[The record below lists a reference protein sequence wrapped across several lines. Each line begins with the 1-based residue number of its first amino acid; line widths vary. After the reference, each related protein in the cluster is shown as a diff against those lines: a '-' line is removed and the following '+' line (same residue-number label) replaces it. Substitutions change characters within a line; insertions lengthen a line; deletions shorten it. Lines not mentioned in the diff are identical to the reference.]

1 MDIPRPNPTIN
12 PPPLTAVH
20 HRRLHSRSPSHS
32 PMRQPNPRD
41 WDPLLRDL
49 SPTATLRTFQ
59 TAETDSFPTFSFRG
73 AASVSER
80 AWGAKAAQTCL
91 DLRGWVRELEGWKWP
106 GSFAGPKQE
115 RSEDE
120 GEKGEGGGG
129 GGGEETE
136 NDYWGS
142 LPASIVLSYEKRAGE
157 IAQQLDDIDVE
168 ELKDFVLSAHRQAGS
183 GRASRDDSIA
193 SIGATTDMRRLDDF
207 TALITA
213 TILQA
218 LPYLSRLH
226 RLLDVWTVRLTI
238 LRNAP
243 SYISDLRQVQTDLEH
258 GWAAIA
264 VSPSTPRSRDSGAN
278 FTRGNLIEM
287 QSMIQHRVSSL
298 GRRLDTF
305 LDHLEGREETVPDAW
320 IDDFEHLE
328 KAYGDWVVQAER
340 KAFENEW
347 RAAMERE
354 MKEAE
359 RTTTARLLAGDQLAR
374 TTSNSYDFEDHE
386 RDADSVAEP
395 SSRPSSGLFAPPTNG
410 SQRSS
415 MLRRSSVPFD
425 DLAREDSETLPYKS
439 HSRHLSQTKTL
450 SNDSTMSHEMKTT
463 ASPSKRA
470 RHMPIIIDF
479 DREGHKLVVT
489 DDAVHSRGAE
499 PTSSTEGLTA
509 LPIPP
514 PPPQGP
520 SSLSREPSDASKG
533 SGAVKKRAAFLES
546 AGIERREALNRSVKS
561 PVRPFEHA
569 SNAFTRLFQKREKT
583 PEPGESLKGSRAR
596 RSMSGK
602 SRSGSTKKQSG
613 DHDQV
618 VWGGR
623 GTGSLTPKS
632 TSKRD
637 RVSSGPA
644 AGTGKSDVEN
654 EEKRETRSRS
664 SSFRRLS
671 FGRSGSRTSA
681 AEPSYLNGSQPTHR
695 DHADLP
701 GGFRTRSTSESSL
714 VRARSRT
721 SQTERPGEVR
731 RLRSQHRGEL
741 ARPPVET
748 YQPKRLSS
756 PFRHVSNE
764 HKEPDYPVDWP
775 LASPP
780 ETERNSPVKEQ
791 QNELGFDDLDSS
803 QPVLAHQQQ
812 QKDQDDTDDDIAG
825 PEIQFSR
832 APLETDAFDRMFVSS
847 LPASPELER
856 PQGKSSQEYS
866 RAPAMGETATDNARR
881 MTPIPTLDEAML
893 GEQHENLSEEDLAI
907 GSAGMPGLAAD
918 ESETPMGFDRRAPL
932 EDGSVLRKG
941 EFEAEEADRSSSVS
955 RDVSDG
961 EEEDVQDNMDY
972 FSNRPSPI
980 VRSRAGSTGS
990 AAEAPNVPELQPRIA
1005 SPSKSPVPLKLKIP
1019 GAEAAE
1025 PQQPDESPEFRPALL
1040 SRASVASIGS
1050 YPRASLRSI
1059 DVSRRSSLAS
1069 PIPAAQSPRDSVP
1082 VSAIDEGPTYPSG
1095 NPLSYDSPL
1104 FLPHPPGL
1112 QDDRIPQSPVSP
1124 LSTNASPVKTRSGNL
1139 SLGAS
1144 PAERKAEDK
1153 DDAESENESPRS
1165 SRDATPAPLNVAM
1178 AKRRAQQQNRTRVA
1192 SSVSLATTP
1201 NMPERHRE
1209 STPPSSTGGDK
1220 MDRHVSEVLNR
1231 LPSSS
1236 IKFKARPGAVTPTL
1250 LRTSERRDYSGPRP
1264 LTAPRVPSRTGLNGT
1279 GGVDMTLAP
1288 AEPSTAKKNHTPSG
1302 GGGASEG
1309 EVKLYHL
1316 TQAGREDPIKLFVR
1330 LVGEGERV
1338 MVRVGGGWAD
1348 LADYLR
1354 QYADHHGS
1362 RTVSGSGL
1370 ELTQSALQE
1379 SSRKASSSSLT
1390 PTPLS
1395 RAPVTPDRRPG
1406 SRLGAPST
1414 TGSTQQGSNND
1425 AMDQDE
1431 GDNHDPATTSLQPS
1445 TAYERTPTTSSDN
1458 PLSAQQQHQLSSR
1471 LTPQSTSSIKNP
1483 SRPSTAGSLHA
1494 PTTTTVASSSG
1505 GRPGSSSTRPP
1516 IISTRNPR
1524 AAISAESLLP
1534 EQKAR
1539 WVEEMLEQARAGAA
1553 GSSSSGGGSYSNNHG
1568 VEQEGEKRGN
1578 VGYGS
1583 GGNPTAAAAAAGGS
1597 GGNGGGGYFG
1607 ELGTAGATR
1616 RVVFRPSN
1624 PSPHQQGGNGGG
1636 VVKR

>member
-1 MDIPRPNPTIN
+1 MSAMDTPRPNPTIN
-12 PPPLTAVH
+12 PPPLTVVH

-59 TAETDSFPTFSFRG
+59 SADTDSSPAFSFRG

-91 DLRGWVRELEGWKWP
+91 DLRSWVRELEGWQWP
-106 GSFAGPKQE
+106 GSFSVPEKDV
-115 RSEDE
+115 REDE
-120 GEKGEGGGG
+120 DKEGG
-129 GGGEETE
+129 ERTTE
-136 NDYWGS
+136 DYWGS
-142 LPASIVLSYEKRAGE
+142 LPANIVLNYEKRADE

-193 SIGATTDMRRLDDF
+193 SIGATTDLRRLDDF

-238 LRNAP
+238 SRNAP
-243 SYISDLRQVQTDLEH
+243 SYLSDLRQVQTDLEH

-264 VSPSTPRSRDSGAN
+264 VSPSTTARPRDSGAN
-278 FTRGNLIEM
+278 FTRGTLIEM
-287 QSMIQHRVSSL
+287 QSMIQHQVTSL
-298 GRRLDTF
+298 GRRLDAF

-320 IDDFEHLE
+320 IDDFERLE

-347 RAAMERE
+347 RAARERE
-354 MKEAE
+354 MREAE
-359 RTTTARLLAGDQLAR
+359 RTTTARLLAGDQLAKNA
-374 TTSNSYDFEDHE
+374 SNSYNFEDQK

-395 SSRPSSGLFAPPTNG
+395 SSRPSSGLFALPTNG
-410 SQRSS
+410 SERSS
-415 MLRRSSVPFD
+415 MLRQSSAPLD
-425 DLAREDSETLPYKS
+425 GLAREDSETLPYER
-439 HSRHLSQTKTL
+439 HSRPLSQSKAL
-450 SNDSTMSHEMKTT
+450 NDSIASHEMKKND
-463 ASPSKRA
+463 SPSKRA

-479 DREGHKLVVT
+479 DRDGHRLALM
-489 DDAVHSRGAE
+489 DDNVHSKDSGPA
-499 PTSSTEGLTA
+499 SSTEGLTA
-509 LPIPP
+509 LPVPPIPP
-514 PPPQGP
+514 QEP
-520 SSLSREPSDASKG
+520 SSISREPSDASKS

-546 AGIERREALNRSVKS
+546 AGIERKDALNRSVKS

-569 SNAFTRLFQKREKT
+569 SNAFTRLFQRREKT
-583 PEPGESLKGSRAR
+583 PEPVESLKGPRAR

-602 SRSGSTKKQSG
+602 SRSGSIKKQVG
-613 DHDQV
+613 DNDQI

-623 GTGSLTPKS
+623 GTGSVTPNS
-632 TSKRD
+632 TTKPD
-637 RVSSGPA
+637 RISSGPA
-644 AGTGKSDVEN
+644 PGTGKPDVGS
-654 EEKRETRSRS
+654 EEKSETRSRS

-671 FGRSGSRTSA
+671 FGRSNSRPPA
-681 AEPSYLNGSQPTHR
+681 AEPFHLNGSPLIQR

-701 GGFRTRSTSESSL
+701 GGFRTRSTSENSL
-714 VRARSRT
+714 PRARSQT
-721 SQTERPGEVR
+721 SPTERPGEIR
-731 RLRSQHRGEL
+731 RLRSRHRGEL

-748 YQPKRLSS
+748 HQPKRLSS
-756 PFRHVSNE
+756 PFRHVSDE
-764 HKEPDYPVDWP
+764 YKEPDYPVDWP

-791 QNELGFDDLDSS
+791 QDELGLDDPDSI
-803 QPVLAHQQQ
+803 QPAFAHHQRRR
-812 QKDQDDTDDDIAG
+812 DQEDTDDDTAG

-847 LPASPELER
+847 LPTSPDLEHPHVNR
-856 PQGKSSQEYS
+856 SRQGDSGE
-866 RAPAMGETATDNARR
+866 PAMGESTTSIAR
-881 MTPIPTLDEAML
+881 TTNPIPTLDEAML
-893 GEQHENLSEEDLAI
+893 DDQHEDLIKEDLAI

-918 ESETPMGFDRRAPL
+918 ESETPTGFDRRAPL
-932 EDGSVLRKG
+932 EDGSVLTKG
-941 EFEAEEADRSSSVS
+941 EFEAEADRRSSIS

-961 EEEDVQDNMDY
+961 DEEVQYNMDY
-972 FSNRPSPI
+972 FGAPPSPI
-980 VRSRAGSTGS
+980 ASSNGS
-990 AAEAPNVPELQPRIA
+990 AADAPNVPELQPRIA

-1019 GAEAAE
+1019 DAEAGEAV
-1025 PQQPDESPEFRPALL
+1025 QQEESPEFRPALL

-1069 PIPAAQSPRDSVP
+1069 PIPVSQSPRDSVP
-1082 VSAIDEGPTYPSG
+1082 VSAIDEGPRYPSG
-1095 NPLSYDSPL
+1095 HPLNHDSAL
-1104 FLPHPPGL
+1104 FFPHPPGL
-1112 QDDRIPQSPVSP
+1112 QDGGIPQSPVSP
-1124 LSTNASPVKTRSGNL
+1124 LSTSTSPAKTRSG
-1139 SLGAS
+1139 SLLLGTS
-1144 PAERKAEDK
+1144 PAERRAEIR
-1153 DDAESENESPRS
+1153 DDEESGGESPRS
-1165 SRDATPAPLNVAM
+1165 SRDVTPAPLNVAM
-1178 AKRRAQQQNRTRVA
+1178 AKRRAQQQNRTPVA
-1192 SSVSLATTP
+1192 SGVSLATTP
-1201 NMPERHRE
+1201 NVPERHRE

-1264 LTAPRVPSRTGLNGT
+1264 RTAPRVPSRTGLNSAT
-1279 GGVDMTLAP
+1279 GGGDMTLAP
-1288 AEPSTAKKNHTPSG
+1288 AEPSATKKNHTPSG

-1370 ELTQSALQE
+1370 EMTQSALQQ
-1379 SSRKASSSSLT
+1379 SGRKASSSSLT

-1395 RAPVTPDRRPG
+1395 RAPVTPTRENKRPG
-1406 SRLGAPST
+1406 SRLGVPST
-1414 TGSTQQGSNND
+1414 TGGAQQESSNGDYDD
-1425 AMDQDE
+1425 A
-1431 GDNHDPATTSLQPS
+1431 ATTFLRPS
-1445 TAYERTPTTSSDN
+1445 TVYERTPNNISNENLTAQPQA
-1458 PLSAQQQHQLSSR
+1458 PLRS
-1471 LTPQSTSSIKNP
+1471 TPQSTSSIKSS

-1494 PTTTTVASSSG
+1494 ATTASSSS
-1505 GRPGSSSTRPP
+1505 RPGSSSNRQP
-1516 IISTRNPR
+1516 IGNRNPK
-1524 AAISAESLLP
+1524 ATISAESLLP
-1534 EQKAR
+1534 EHKAK
-1539 WVEEMLEQARAGAA
+1539 WVEEMLEQARAGATGG
-1553 GSSSSGGGSYSNNHG
+1553 GSGGGGGSYSNSHS
-1568 VEQEGEKRGN
+1568 VEKEGEKRGMSDH
-1578 VGYGS
+1578 GSS
-1583 GGNPTAAAAAAGGS
+1583 GGNAAAGG
-1597 GGNGGGGYFG
+1597 GGSGYFG

-1616 RVVFRPSN
+1616 RVVFRPSHRQ
-1624 PSPHQQGGNGGG
+1624 SGGG
-1636 VVKR
+1636 PVKK

>member
-1 MDIPRPNPTIN
+1 MSAMDTPRPNPTIN

-59 TAETDSFPTFSFRG
+59 TAETDTSPTFSFRG

-80 AWGAKAAQTCL
+80 AWGAKAAQICL

-106 GSFAGPKQE
+106 GSFAVPKQE

-120 GEKGEGGGG
+120 DEKGGGG
-129 GGGEETE
+129 AGAGAGAGERTE
-136 NDYWGS
+136 NYWGS
-142 LPASIVLSYEKRAGE
+142 LPASVVLSYEKRADE

-193 SIGATTDMRRLDDF
+193 SIGATTDLRRLDDF

-243 SYISDLRQVQTDLEH
+243 SYISDLRQVQTDLDH

-264 VSPSTPRSRDSGAN
+264 VSPSTARPRESGAN

-287 QSMIQHRVSSL
+287 QSMIQHQVASL

-320 IDDFEHLE
+320 IDDFERLE

-347 RAAMERE
+347 RAARERE

-359 RTTTARLLAGDQLAR
+359 RKTTARLLAGDQLAR
-374 TTSNSYDFEDHE
+374 NSSNSYDFEDHE

-395 SSRPSSGLFAPPTNG
+395 SSRPSSGLFALPTNG

-415 MLRRSSVPFD
+415 MLRQSSVPFD
-425 DLAREDSETLPYKS
+425 DLAREDSETLPYRR
-439 HSRHLSQTKTL
+439 HSRQLSQTKTL
-450 SNDSTMSHEMKTT
+450 TNDSTTSHEMKLTD
-463 ASPSKRA
+463 SPSKRA

-479 DREGHKLVVT
+479 DRDGHKLALM
-489 DDAVHSRGAE
+489 DDNAHSKDTGL
-499 PTSSTEGLTA
+499 TSSTEGLTA

-520 SSLSREPSDASKG
+520 SSISREPSDASKG

-546 AGIERREALNRSVKS
+546 AGIERKDALNRSVKS

-583 PEPGESLKGSRAR
+583 PEPGESLKGPRAR
-596 RSMSGK
+596 RSMPGK
-602 SRSGSTKKQSG
+602 SRSESIKEQSG

-623 GTGSLTPKS
+623 GIGSVTPKS

-644 AGTGKSDVEN
+644 AGTRKSDVEN
-654 EEKRETRSRS
+654 EERGETRSRS

-671 FGRSGSRTSA
+671 FGRSVSRTSA
-681 AEPSYLNGSQPTHR
+681 AELAYMNASQSAHR

-714 VRARSRT
+714 PRARSRT

-791 QNELGFDDLDSS
+791 QDELGFDDPDSI
-803 QPVLAHQQQ
+803 QPVIAHQQQ

-856 PQGKSSQEYS
+856 PQPRKSGHENS
-866 RAPAMGETATDNARR
+866 RESAMGETATDDTRR

-893 GEQHENLSEEDLAI
+893 GDEHENLSEEDLAI
-907 GSAGMPGLAAD
+907 GSAGMPGLAVD

-932 EDGSVLRKG
+932 EDGSVLTKG

-955 RDVSDG
+955 RDVSD
-961 EEEDVQDNMDY
+961 EEEGVQDNMDY
-972 FSNRPSPI
+972 FGNRPSPI
-980 VRSRAGSTGS
+980 VRSRAGSPDS

-1019 GAEAAE
+1019 GAEAGE
-1025 PQQPDESPEFRPALL
+1025 TQQPDESPEFRPALL

-1069 PIPAAQSPRDSVP
+1069 PVPAAQSPWDSVP

-1095 NPLSYDSPL
+1095 NPLSYNNPL

-1112 QDDRIPQSPVSP
+1112 QDDGIPQSPVSP

-1139 SLGAS
+1139 PLSAS
-1144 PAERKAEDK
+1144 PAERKAESR
-1153 DDAESENESPRS
+1153 DDEESENESPRS

-1178 AKRRAQQQNRTRVA
+1178 AKRRAQQQNRTPVA
-1192 SSVSLATTP
+1192 SGVSLATTP
-1201 NMPERHRE
+1201 NMSERHRE
-1209 STPPSSTGGDK
+1209 STPPSNTGGDK

-1264 LTAPRVPSRTGLNGT
+1264 RTAPRVPSRTGLNGT
-1279 GGVDMTLAP
+1279 SGGDMTLAP
-1288 AEPSTAKKNHTPSG
+1288 AEPSTTRKNHTPSG

-1370 ELTQSALQE
+1370 EMTQSALQQ

-1390 PTPLS
+1390 PTPLG

-1406 SRLGAPST
+1406 SRLGVPST
-1414 TGSTQQGSNND
+1414 TGGARQESNNG
-1425 AMDQDE
+1425 AMGEDE
-1431 GDNHDPATTSLQPS
+1431 AATT
-1445 TAYERTPTTSSDN
+1445 YERTPTISSDN
-1458 PLSAQQQHQLSSR
+1458 ILTAQQQHQLPSR
-1471 LTPQSTSSIKNP
+1471 STPQSTSSIKNS
-1483 SRPSTAGSLHA
+1483 SRPSTA
-1494 PTTTTVASSSG
+1494 SSS
-1505 GRPGSSSTRPP
+1505 RPGSSNNRPP
-1516 IISTRNPR
+1516 TIRNPK
-1524 AAISAESLLP
+1524 AASSAESLLP

-1539 WVEEMLEQARAGAA
+1539 WVEEMLEQARAGAV
-1553 GSSSSGGGSYSNNHG
+1553 GNSSGGGYSNNHG
-1568 VEQEGEKRGN
+1568 VEQEGEKRGI
-1578 VGYGS
+1578 VDYGS
-1583 GGNPTAAAAAAGGS
+1583 GGNPAANGAGG
-1597 GGNGGGGYFG
+1597 NFG

-1624 PSPHQQGGNGGG
+1624 PHHQGGGGG
-1636 VVKR
+1636 GGGGK

>member
-1 MDIPRPNPTIN
+1 MSVSAMDTPRPNPTIN
-12 PPPLTAVH
+12 PPPLTVVH

-59 TAETDSFPTFSFRG
+59 TAETDSSPAFSFRG

-91 DLRGWVRELEGWKWP
+91 DLRSWVRELEGWQWP
-106 GSFAGPKQE
+106 GSFSVPEKE
-115 RSEDE
+115 PNEDVDK
-120 GEKGEGGGG
+120 KGGGGGG
-129 GGGEETE
+129 GGGERTE
-136 NDYWGS
+136 DYWGS
-142 LPASIVLSYEKRAGE
+142 LPASIVLSYERRADE

-193 SIGATTDMRRLDDF
+193 SIGATTDLRRLDDF

-226 RLLDVWTVRLTI
+226 RLLDVWTVRLTVS
-238 LRNAP
+238 RNAP
-243 SYISDLRQVQTDLEH
+243 SYLSDLRQVQTDLEY

-264 VSPSTPRSRDSGAN
+264 VSPSTTARPRDSGAN
-278 FTRGNLIEM
+278 FTRGTLIEM
-287 QSMIQHRVSSL
+287 QSMIQHQVTSL
-298 GRRLDTF
+298 GRRLDAF

-320 IDDFEHLE
+320 IDDFERLE

-347 RAAMERE
+347 RAARERE
-354 MKEAE
+354 MREAE
-359 RTTTARLLAGDQLAR
+359 RMTTARLLAGDHLAR
-374 TTSNSYDFEDHE
+374 NASNSYDFEDHE
-386 RDADSVAEP
+386 KDADSVAEP
-395 SSRPSSGLFAPPTNG
+395 SSRPSSGLFALPTNG
-410 SQRSS
+410 SERSS
-415 MLRRSSVPFD
+415 MLRQSSVPFN
-425 DLAREDSETLPYKS
+425 DLAREDSETLPYKR
-439 HSRHLSQTKTL
+439 HSRHLSQSKTL
-450 SNDSTMSHEMKTT
+450 TNDSTASNEMKKND
-463 ASPSKRA
+463 SPSKRA

-479 DREGHKLVVT
+479 DRDGHKLALM
-489 DDAVHSRGAE
+489 DDNVHSKDSG

-514 PPPQGP
+514 LPPQEP
-520 SSLSREPSDASKG
+520 SSISREPFDASKG

-546 AGIERREALNRSVKS
+546 AGIERKDALNRSVKS

-583 PEPGESLKGSRAR
+583 PEPVESLKGPRAR

-602 SRSGSTKKQSG
+602 SRSGSIKKQGG
-613 DHDQV
+613 DNDQV
-618 VWGGR
+618 IWGGR
-623 GTGSLTPKS
+623 GSGSVTPKS
-632 TSKRD
+632 TTKTD
-637 RVSSGPA
+637 RISSSPA
-644 AGTGKSDVEN
+644 PGTGKSDIGS

-671 FGRSGSRTSA
+671 FGRSGSRPPA
-681 AEPSYLNGSQPTHR
+681 AEPFHLNGSAPTHR

-701 GGFRTRSTSESSL
+701 GGFRTRSTSENSL
-714 VRARSRT
+714 PRAPSRT
-721 SQTERPGEVR
+721 SRTERPGEVR

-741 ARPPVET
+741 ARAPVET

-756 PFRHVSNE
+756 PFRHVSDE

-780 ETERNSPVKEQ
+780 DTERNSPVKEQ
-791 QNELGFDDLDSS
+791 QDELGLDDSDNI
-803 QPVLAHQQQ
+803 QPALAHQQRQ
-812 QKDQDDTDDDIAG
+812 RDQNDTDDDTAG

-847 LPASPELER
+847 LPASPDLER
-856 PQGKSSQEYS
+856 PQVKQTSQEDL
-866 RAPAMGETATDNARR
+866 REPAMGDSTTNIARR
-881 MTPIPTLDEAML
+881 MNAIPTLDEAML
-893 GEQHENLSEEDLAI
+893 GDQHEDPSKEDLAI

-918 ESETPMGFDRRAPL
+918 ESETPTGFDRRAPL
-932 EDGSVLRKG
+932 EDRSVLTKG
-941 EFEAEEADRSSSVS
+941 ELEAEGADRSSSIS
-955 RDVSDG
+955 RDVSD
-961 EEEDVQDNMDY
+961 EEEEIHHNMDY
-972 FSNRPSPI
+972 FGTPPSP
-980 VRSRAGSTGS
+980 VARSRASSTAG

-1019 GAEAAE
+1019 GAEAE
-1025 PQQPDESPEFRPALL
+1025 ETQQEDESPEFRPALL

-1069 PIPAAQSPRDSVP
+1069 PVPVSQSPRDSVP
-1082 VSAIDEGPTYPSG
+1082 VSAIDEGPRYPSG
-1095 NPLSYDSPL
+1095 HPLSHDSPL
-1104 FLPHPPGL
+1104 VFPHPPGL
-1112 QDDRIPQSPVSP
+1112 QDGGIPPSPVSP
-1124 LSTNASPVKTRSGNL
+1124 LSTNTSPMKTRSG
-1139 SLGAS
+1139 SFPLGAS
-1144 PAERKAEDK
+1144 PAERKAEIR
-1153 DDAESENESPRS
+1153 DDEESEGESPRS

-1178 AKRRAQQQNRTRVA
+1178 AKRRAQQQNRTPVA
-1192 SSVSLATTP
+1192 SGVSLATTP
-1201 NMPERHRE
+1201 NVPERHRE

-1264 LTAPRVPSRTGLNGT
+1264 RTAPRVPSRTGLNST
-1279 GGVDMTLAP
+1279 GSGDMTLAP
-1288 AEPSTAKKNHTPSG
+1288 AEPSTTKKNHTPSG

-1370 ELTQSALQE
+1370 EMTQSGLQQ
-1379 SSRKASSSSLT
+1379 SGRKASSSSLT

-1395 RAPVTPDRRPG
+1395 RAPVTPTRESKRPE
-1406 SRLGAPST
+1406 SRLGVPST
-1414 TGSTQQGSNND
+1414 TSGAQQESSNGDYDD
-1425 AMDQDE
+1425 A
-1431 GDNHDPATTSLQPS
+1431 ATTFLRPS
-1445 TAYERTPTTSSDN
+1445 TAYERTPNTTSN
-1458 PLSAQQQHQLSSR
+1458 ENLTAQPQPPLRS
-1471 LTPQSTSSIKNP
+1471 TPQSTSSIKNS
-1483 SRPSTAGSLHA
+1483 SRPSTAGSLHGA
-1494 PTTTTVASSSG
+1494 TTTSNSSS
-1505 GRPGSSSTRPP
+1505 RPGSSSNRQP
-1516 IISTRNPR
+1516 IGNRNPK
-1524 AAISAESLLP
+1524 AAVSAESLLP
-1534 EQKAR
+1534 EQKAK
-1539 WVEEMLEQARAGAA
+1539 WVEEMLEQARAGAT
-1553 GSSSSGGGSYSNNHG
+1553 GGGGSNSTSHD
-1568 VEQEGEKRGN
+1568 VEQEGEKKGMSDH
-1578 VGYGS
+1578 GS
-1583 GGNPTAAAAAAGGS
+1583 GGNPGGS
-1597 GGNGGGGYFG
+1597 GGGGYFG

-1616 RVVFRPSN
+1616 RVVFRPSHHH
-1624 PSPHQQGGNGGG
+1624 HQQQAGGG
-1636 VVKR
+1636 TIKR

>member
-1 MDIPRPNPTIN
+1 MDTPRPNPTIN
-12 PPPLTAVH
+12 PPPLAAVH

-59 TAETDSFPTFSFRG
+59 TADTDSSPAFRFRG

-91 DLRGWVRELEGWKWP
+91 DLRIWVRELEEWKWP
-106 GSFAGPKQE
+106 GSFAVPKQE
-115 RSEDE
+115 PAQDED
-120 GEKGEGGGG
+120 GKGEDDGGGG
-129 GGGEETE
+129 GRTK

-142 LPASIVLSYEKRAGE
+142 LPASIVLGYEKRADE

-193 SIGATTDMRRLDDF
+193 SIGATTDLRRLDDF

-238 LRNAP
+238 SRNAP
-243 SYISDLRQVQTDLEH
+243 SYLSDLRQVQTDLEH

-264 VSPSTPRSRDSGAN
+264 VSPSTPRPRGSGAN

-287 QSMIQHRVSSL
+287 QSMIQHQVTSL

-320 IDDFEHLE
+320 IDDFERLE

-340 KAFENEW
+340 KALENEW
-347 RAAMERE
+347 RAARERE

-359 RTTTARLLAGDQLAR
+359 RTTTARLLAGDQLAGNA
-374 TTSNSYDFEDHE
+374 SNPYDFEDHE
-386 RDADSVAEP
+386 RDAELVAEP
-395 SSRPSSGLFAPPTNG
+395 SSRPSSGLFALPTNG

-415 MLRRSSVPFD
+415 MLRHSSVPFD
-425 DLAREDSETLPYKS
+425 DLAREDSETLPYKR

-450 SNDSTMSHEMKTT
+450 TNDSTTSHEMKATD
-463 ASPSKRA
+463 SPSKRA

-479 DREGHKLVVT
+479 DRDGHKLALM
-489 DDAVHSRGAE
+489 DDPMHSTGAGLA
-499 PTSSTEGLTA
+499 SNTEGLTA

-514 PPPQGP
+514 PPSQG
-520 SSLSREPSDASKG
+520 LS
-533 SGAVKKRAAFLES
+533 
-546 AGIERREALNRSVKS
+546 
-561 PVRPFEHA
+561 
-569 SNAFTRLFQKREKT
+569 
-583 PEPGESLKGSRAR
+583 
-596 RSMSGK
+596 
-602 SRSGSTKKQSG
+602 
-613 DHDQV
+613 
-618 VWGGR
+618 
-623 GTGSLTPKS
+623 
-632 TSKRD
+632 
-637 RVSSGPA
+637 
-644 AGTGKSDVEN
+644 
-654 EEKRETRSRS
+654 
-664 SSFRRLS
+664 
-671 FGRSGSRTSA
+671 
-681 AEPSYLNGSQPTHR
+681 
-695 DHADLP
+695 
-701 GGFRTRSTSESSL
+701 
-714 VRARSRT
+714 
-721 SQTERPGEVR
+721 
-731 RLRSQHRGEL
+731 
-741 ARPPVET
+741 
-748 YQPKRLSS
+748 
-756 PFRHVSNE
+756 HVSNE

-791 QNELGFDDLDSS
+791 QDELAFDDPDSF
-803 QPVLAHQQQ
+803 QPTLAHQQP
-812 QKDQDDTDDDIAG
+812 QKDQDDTDDGIAG

-856 PQGKSSQEYS
+856 PQVKKSSQDSS
-866 RAPAMGETATDNARR
+866 RGPAMDEPATHDARR
-881 MTPIPTLDEAML
+881 INPIPTLEEAML
-893 GEQHENLSEEDLAI
+893 GDEHENLSREDLAI

-932 EDGSVLRKG
+932 EDRSVLTKG
-941 EFEAEEADRSSSVS
+941 EFAAEEADRSSSVS
-955 RDVSDG
+955 RDFSDA
-961 EEEDVQDNMDY
+961 EEQDMQDNVDY
-972 FSNRPSPI
+972 FGNRPSPT
-980 VRSRAGSTGS
+980 VRSRAGSTSS

-1019 GAEAAE
+1019 GAEAEATE
-1025 PQQPDESPEFRPALL
+1025 QPDESPEFRPALL

-1069 PIPAAQSPRDSVP
+1069 PIAVAQSPRDSVP
-1082 VSAIDEGPTYPSG
+1082 VSAIEEGPRYPSG
-1095 NPLSYDSPL
+1095 NLLNHDSPL
-1104 FLPHPPGL
+1104 FFPHPPRL
-1112 QDDRIPQSPVSP
+1112 QDGGIPQSPVSP
-1124 LSTNASPVKTRSGNL
+1124 LSTNASPVKTRSGGL
-1139 SLGAS
+1139 PLGTS
-1144 PAERKAEDK
+1144 PAERR
-1153 DDAESENESPRS
+1153 AESRDDEESEDESPRS
-1165 SRDATPAPLNVAM
+1165 SRDVTPAPLNVAM
-1178 AKRRAQQQNRTRVA
+1178 AKRRAQQQNRTLVA
-1192 SSVSLATTP
+1192 SGVSLATTP
-1201 NMPERHRE
+1201 NVPERHRE

-1264 LTAPRVPSRTGLNGT
+1264 RTAPRVPSRTGLNST
-1279 GGVDMTLAP
+1279 GGGDMTLAP
-1288 AEPSTAKKNHTPSG
+1288 AEPSTAKKSHTPS
-1302 GGGASEG
+1302 GGASEG

-1362 RTVSGSGL
+1362 RTVSSGSGL
-1370 ELTQSALQE
+1370 EMTQSALQQ

-1390 PTPLS
+1390 STQLS

-1406 SRLGAPST
+1406 SRLGVPST
-1414 TGSTQQGSNND
+1414 AGHAQQAPNND
-1425 AMDQDE
+1425 AMDQAE
-1431 GDNHDPATTSLQPS
+1431 SDNHETATSFLRPS
-1445 TAYERTPTTSSDN
+1445 TVYERTPTMARDN
-1458 PLSAQQQHQLSSR
+1458 TLTAQQQQQPPSR
-1471 LTPQSTSSIKNP
+1471 STPQSTSSIKNS

-1494 PTTTTVASSSG
+1494 TSSSS
-1505 GRPGSSSTRPP
+1505 RPGSSSNRPP
-1516 IISTRNPR
+1516 TIGNRTPK
-1524 AAISAESLLP
+1524 AAGSVESLLP
-1534 EQKAR
+1534 EQKAK
-1539 WVEEMLEQARAGAA
+1539 WVEEMLEQARAGAT
-1553 GSSSSGGGSYSNNHG
+1553 GGVGGGSGGYSNSHG
-1568 VEQEGEKRGN
+1568 AEQEGEKKGT
-1578 VGYGS
+1578 S
-1583 GGNPTAAAAAAGGS
+1583 E
-1597 GGNGGGGYFG
+1597 GYFG

-1616 RVVFRPSN
+1616 RVVFRPSQ
-1624 PSPHQQGGNGGG
+1624 PSSHHHLGGSGGSG
-1636 VVKR
+1636 KR

>member
-1 MDIPRPNPTIN
+1 MHTPRPNPTIN

-32 PMRQPNPRD
+32 PMRQPHPRD
-41 WDPLLRDL
+41 RDPLLRDL

-59 TAETDSFPTFSFRG
+59 TAETDSSPTFSFRG

-106 GSFAGPKQE
+106 GSFAVPKQE

-120 GEKGEGGGG
+120 DEKGGGG
-129 GGGEETE
+129 AGAGAGERTE
-136 NDYWGS
+136 NYWGS
-142 LPASIVLSYEKRAGE
+142 LPASIVLSYEKRADE
-157 IAQQLDDIDVE
+157 IAQQLDEIDVE

-193 SIGATTDMRRLDDF
+193 SIGATTDLRRLDDF

-226 RLLDVWTVRLTI
+226 RLLEVWTVRLTI

-264 VSPSTPRSRDSGAN
+264 VSPSTARPRDSGAN
-278 FTRGNLIEM
+278 FTRGNLIET
-287 QSMIQHRVSSL
+287 QSMIQHQVSSL

-320 IDDFEHLE
+320 IDDFERLE

-347 RAAMERE
+347 RAARERE

-359 RTTTARLLAGDQLAR
+359 RTTTARLLAGDEAAR
-374 TTSNSYDFEDHE
+374 NKSNSYDFEDHE

-395 SSRPSSGLFAPPTNG
+395 SSRPSSGLFALPING

-415 MLRRSSVPFD
+415 MLRQSSVPFD
-425 DLAREDSETLPYKS
+425 GLAREDSETLPYKRD
-439 HSRHLSQTKTL
+439 SRHLSQTKTL
-450 SNDSTMSHEMKTT
+450 TNDSTTSHEMKTT
-463 ASPSKRA
+463 DSPSKRA

-479 DREGHKLVVT
+479 DRDGHKLALV
-489 DDAVHSRGAE
+489 DDAMHSRGAE
-499 PTSSTEGLTA
+499 PASGTEGLTA

-514 PPPQGP
+514 PTLQGP
-520 SSLSREPSDASKG
+520 SSISREPSDASKG

-546 AGIERREALNRSVKS
+546 AGIERKDALNRSVKS

-583 PEPGESLKGSRAR
+583 PEPVERLKSPRAR

-602 SRSGSTKKQSG
+602 SRSGSIKKQG
-613 DHDQV
+613 RDNDQV

-623 GTGSLTPKS
+623 GNGSVTPKS

-637 RVSSGPA
+637 RISSSPA
-644 AGTGKSDVEN
+644 AGTERSHVEN
-654 EEKRETRSRS
+654 EDKRETRSRS

-671 FGRSGSRTSA
+671 FGRSGSRPSA
-681 AEPSYLNGSQPTHR
+681 AEPLHLNGSQPTHR

-701 GGFRTRSTSESSL
+701 GGFRTRSTSETSL
-714 VRARSRT
+714 SRARSRT
-721 SQTERPGEVR
+721 SQTDRPGEVR

-756 PFRHVSNE
+756 PFRHVSDE

-791 QNELGFDDLDSS
+791 QGELGFEDLDRI
-803 QPVLAHQQQ
+803 QPVLDHKQRQM
-812 QKDQDDTDDDIAG
+812 DQDDTDGEIAG

-832 APLETDAFDRMFVSS
+832 APLETDAFDRMFISS

-856 PQGKSSQEYS
+856 PQVKKSSQESS
-866 RAPAMGETATDNARR
+866 RRSAMGESATNNARR
-881 MTPIPTLDEAML
+881 TNPIPTLDEAML
-893 GEQHENLSEEDLAI
+893 DDQHKNLSKEDLAI
-907 GSAGMPGLAAD
+907 GSVEMPGLAAD
-918 ESETPMGFDRRAPL
+918 KSETPLGFDRRAPL
-932 EDGSVLRKG
+932 EDRSVLTKG
-941 EFEAEEADRSSSVS
+941 EFEAEEADRRSSVS
-955 RDVSDG
+955 RDVSD
-961 EEEDVQDNMDY
+961 EEEEGVQDNMDY
-972 FSNRPSPI
+972 FGTQPSPI
-980 VRSRAGSTGS
+980 VRSRAGSTDS
-990 AAEAPNVPELQPRIA
+990 AADAPNVPELQPRIA

-1019 GAEAAE
+1019 GAEAGE
-1025 PQQPDESPEFRPALL
+1025 THQPDESPEFRPALL

-1069 PIPAAQSPRDSVP
+1069 PIPVSQSPRDSVP
-1082 VSAIDEGPTYPSG
+1082 VSAIDSEAPRYPSG
-1095 NPLSYDSPL
+1095 NPLNRDSSL
-1104 FLPHPPGL
+1104 FFPHPPGL
-1112 QDDRIPQSPVSP
+1112 QDSGIPESPVSP
-1124 LSTNASPVKTRSGNL
+1124 LSTNASPVKTRSGSL
-1139 SLGAS
+1139 PLGAD
-1144 PAERKAEDK
+1144 PAERKGESR
-1153 DDAESENESPRS
+1153 DDEESEDESS
-1165 SRDATPAPLNVAM
+1165 HTSRDATPAPLNVAM
-1178 AKRRAQQQNRTRVA
+1178 AKRRAQQQNRTPVA
-1192 SSVSLATTP
+1192 SGVSLATTP
-1201 NMPERHRE
+1201 NVPERHRE

-1264 LTAPRVPSRTGLNGT
+1264 RTAPRVPSRTGLNGT
-1279 GGVDMTLAP
+1279 SGGDMTLAP
-1288 AEPSTAKKNHTPSG
+1288 AEPSTTKKNHTPSG

-1370 ELTQSALQE
+1370 EMTQSALQQ

-1406 SRLGAPST
+1406 SRLGVPST
-1414 TGSTQQGSNND
+1414 TGGAQQGSNNN
-1425 AMDQDE
+1425 AMDQDDADDHE
-1431 GDNHDPATTSLQPS
+1431 ATTSFSRPS
-1445 TAYERTPTTSSDN
+1445 TAYERTPTISNNDT
-1458 PLSAQQQHQLSSR
+1458 LTAHQQQPPLRS
-1471 LTPQSTSSIKNP
+1471 TPQSTSSIKNP
-1483 SRPSTAGSLHA
+1483 SRPSTAGSLNA
-1494 PTTTTVASSSG
+1494 PTTGSS
-1505 GRPGSSSTRPP
+1505 RPGSSSNRPP
-1516 IISTRNPR
+1516 TTISNRNPKP
-1524 AAISAESLLP
+1524 ASSSAESLLP
-1534 EQKAR
+1534 EQKAK

-1553 GSSSSGGGSYSNNHG
+1553 GNSSGGYINNRD
-1568 VEQEGEKRGN
+1568 VEQEGEKRGI
-1578 VGYGS
+1578 VEYGS
-1583 GGNPTAAAAAAGGS
+1583 GGNAAAAS
-1597 GGNGGGGYFG
+1597 GGGGGGNFG

-1616 RVVFRPSN
+1616 RVVFRPSY
-1624 PSPHQQGGNGGG
+1624 PHHQGGNGGG
-1636 VVKR
+1636 SVKR

>member
-1 MDIPRPNPTIN
+1 MDTPRPNPTIN
-12 PPPLTAVH
+12 PPPLAAVH

-59 TAETDSFPTFSFRG
+59 TADTDSSPAFSFRG

-91 DLRGWVRELEGWKWP
+91 DLRSWVRELEEWKWP
-106 GSFAGPKQE
+106 GSFAVPKQE
-115 RSEDE
+115 PAQDED
-120 GEKGEGGGG
+120 GKGEEDGGGG
-129 GGGEETE
+129 RTK

-142 LPASIVLSYEKRAGE
+142 LPASIVLSYEKRADE
-157 IAQQLDDIDVE
+157 IIQQLDNIDVE

-193 SIGATTDMRRLDDF
+193 SIGATTDLRRLDDF

-238 LRNAP
+238 SRNAP
-243 SYISDLRQVQTDLEH
+243 SYLSDLRQVQTDVEH

-264 VSPSTPRSRDSGAN
+264 VSTSTARPRDSGAN

-287 QSMIQHRVSSL
+287 QSMIQHQVTSL

-320 IDDFEHLE
+320 IDDFERLE

-340 KAFENEW
+340 KALENEW
-347 RAAMERE
+347 RAARERE

-359 RTTTARLLAGDQLAR
+359 RTTTARLLAGDQLAGNA
-374 TTSNSYDFEDHE
+374 SNPYDFEDHE
-386 RDADSVAEP
+386 RDAELVAEP
-395 SSRPSSGLFAPPTNG
+395 SSRPSSGLFALPTSG

-415 MLRRSSVPFD
+415 MLRHSSVPFD
-425 DLAREDSETLPYKS
+425 DLAREDSETLPYKR
-439 HSRHLSQTKTL
+439 HSRHLSQTKALT
-450 SNDSTMSHEMKTT
+450 NDSTTSHEMMATDR
-463 ASPSKRA
+463 ASKRA

-479 DREGHKLVVT
+479 DRDGHKLALM
-489 DDAVHSRGAE
+489 DDAMHSTGAG
-499 PTSSTEGLTA
+499 PASNTEGLTA

-514 PPPQGP
+514 PPSQGLP
-520 SSLSREPSDASKG
+520 SISREPSDASKN

-546 AGIERREALNRSVKS
+546 AGIERKDALNRSVKS

-583 PEPGESLKGSRAR
+583 PEPIEGLKTPRAR

-602 SRSGSTKKQSG
+602 SRSGSIKRQGG
-613 DHDQV
+613 DNEQV

-623 GTGSLTPKS
+623 GNGSVTPKS

-637 RVSSGPA
+637 RISSGPA
-644 AGTGKSDVEN
+644 ASPGKPDIEN
-654 EEKRETRSRS
+654 LEKREARSRS

-671 FGRSGSRTSA
+671 FGRSGSRPSA
-681 AEPSYLNGSQPTHR
+681 AEPSEPNGSQPTNR

-701 GGFRTRSTSESSL
+701 GGFRTRSTSENSL
-714 VRARSRT
+714 PRARSRT

-731 RLRSQHRGEL
+731 RLRSQHRGEP

-756 PFRHVSNE
+756 PFKHVSDE

-791 QNELGFDDLDSS
+791 QDELAFDDPDSF
-803 QPVLAHQQQ
+803 QPTLAHQQP
-812 QKDQDDTDDDIAG
+812 QKDQDYTDDDIAG

-856 PQGKSSQEYS
+856 PQAKKSSQDSS
-866 RAPAMGETATDNARR
+866 RGPAMDDPVTHDARR
-881 MTPIPTLDEAML
+881 INPIPTLEEAML
-893 GEQHENLSEEDLAI
+893 GDQHENLSREDLAI

-932 EDGSVLRKG
+932 EDGSVLTKG
-941 EFEAEEADRSSSVS
+941 EFEAEEADGRSSVS
-955 RDVSDG
+955 RDISDG
-961 EEEDVQDNMDY
+961 EGEDMQDNMDY
-972 FSNRPSPI
+972 FGDRPSPI
-980 VRSRAGSTGS
+980 VRSRAGSISS

-1019 GAEAAE
+1019 GAEAE
-1025 PQQPDESPEFRPALL
+1025 ETQQPDESPEFRPALL

-1069 PIPAAQSPRDSVP
+1069 PIPVAQSPRDSVP
-1082 VSAIDEGPTYPSG
+1082 VSAIDEWPRYPSG
-1095 NPLSYDSPL
+1095 NLLNHDSPV
-1104 FLPHPPGL
+1104 FFPHPPRL
-1112 QDDRIPQSPVSP
+1112 QDGGVPQSPVSP
-1124 LSTNASPVKTRSGNL
+1124 LSTNASPVKARSGGL
-1139 SLGAS
+1139 PLGTS
-1144 PAERKAEDK
+1144 PAEHR
-1153 DDAESENESPRS
+1153 AESRDDEESEDESPRS
-1165 SRDATPAPLNVAM
+1165 SRDVTPAPLNVAM
-1178 AKRRAQQQNRTRVA
+1178 AKRRAQQQNRTPVA
-1192 SSVSLATTP
+1192 SGVSLATTP
-1201 NMPERHRE
+1201 NVPERHRE
-1209 STPPSSTGGDK
+1209 STPPSSIGGDK

-1264 LTAPRVPSRTGLNGT
+1264 RTAPRVPSRTGLNGT
-1279 GGVDMTLAP
+1279 GGGDMTLAP
-1288 AEPSTAKKNHTPSG
+1288 AEPSTAKKSHTPS
-1302 GGGASEG
+1302 GGASEG

-1362 RTVSGSGL
+1362 RTVSSGSGS
-1370 ELTQSALQE
+1370 EMTQSALQQ

-1395 RAPVTPDRRPG
+1395 RTPLTPDRRPG
-1406 SRLGAPST
+1406 SRLGVPST
-1414 TGSTQQGSNND
+1414 AGQAQQAPNND
-1425 AMDQDE
+1425 AMDQAE
-1431 GDNHDPATTSLQPS
+1431 SDNHETATSFLRPS
-1445 TAYERTPTTSSDN
+1445 AVFERTPTVSSAN
-1458 PLSAQQQHQLSSR
+1458 ALTAQQQQQQPPSR
-1471 LTPQSTSSIKNP
+1471 STPQSTSSIKNS

-1494 PTTTTVASSSG
+1494 ATTTGGSS
-1505 GRPGSSSTRPP
+1505 RPGSSSNRPP
-1516 IISTRNPR
+1516 TIGNRNPK
-1524 AAISAESLLP
+1524 AAGSVESLLP
-1534 EQKAR
+1534 EQKAK
-1539 WVEEMLEQARAGAA
+1539 WVEEMLEQARAGAT
-1553 GSSSSGGGSYSNNHG
+1553 GGGGGGSGGGSYSNSHG
-1568 VEQEGEKRGN
+1568 AEQEGEKKGT
-1578 VGYGS
+1578 S
-1583 GGNPTAAAAAAGGS
+1583 E
-1597 GGNGGGGYFG
+1597 GYFG

-1616 RVVFRPSN
+1616 RVVFRPSQ
-1624 PSPHQQGGNGGG
+1624 PSSHHLGGSGGSG
-1636 VVKR
+1636 KR

>member
-1 MDIPRPNPTIN
+1 MSAMDTSQPNPTIN
-12 PPPLTAVH
+12 PPPLTVVH

-59 TAETDSFPTFSFRG
+59 SADTDSSPAFSFRG

-91 DLRGWVRELEGWKWP
+91 DLRSWVRELEGWQWP
-106 GSFAGPKQE
+106 GSFSVPEKDV
-115 RSEDE
+115 REDE
-120 GEKGEGGGG
+120 DKEGG
-129 GGGEETE
+129 ERTTE
-136 NDYWGS
+136 DYWGS
-142 LPASIVLSYEKRAGE
+142 LQANVVLTYERRADE

-183 GRASRDDSIA
+183 GRVSRDDSIA
-193 SIGATTDMRRLDDF
+193 SIGATTDLRRLDDF

-238 LRNAP
+238 SRNAP
-243 SYISDLRQVQTDLEH
+243 SYLSDLTQVQTDLEH

-264 VSPSTPRSRDSGAN
+264 VSPSTTARPRDSGAN
-278 FTRGNLIEM
+278 FTRGTLIEM
-287 QSMIQHRVSSL
+287 QSMIQHQVTSL
-298 GRRLDTF
+298 GRRLDAF

-320 IDDFEHLE
+320 IDDFERLE

-347 RAAMERE
+347 RAARERE
-354 MKEAE
+354 MREAE
-359 RTTTARLLAGDQLAR
+359 RTTTARLLAGDQLAKNA
-374 TTSNSYDFEDHE
+374 SNSYNFEDHE

-395 SSRPSSGLFAPPTNG
+395 SSRPSSGLFALPTNG
-410 SQRSS
+410 SERSS
-415 MLRRSSVPFD
+415 MLRQSSVPLD
-425 DLAREDSETLPYKS
+425 GLAREDSETLPYKR
-439 HSRHLSQTKTL
+439 HSRHLSQSKAL
-450 SNDSTMSHEMKTT
+450 NDSIASDEMKKDD
-463 ASPSKRA
+463 SPSKRA

-479 DREGHKLVVT
+479 DRDGHKLALM
-489 DDAVHSRGAE
+489 DDNVHSKDSG
-499 PTSSTEGLTA
+499 PPSSTEGLTA
-509 LPIPP
+509 LPVPPIPP
-514 PPPQGP
+514 QEP
-520 SSLSREPSDASKG
+520 SSISREPSDASKS

-546 AGIERREALNRSVKS
+546 AGIERKDALNRSVKS

-583 PEPGESLKGSRAR
+583 PEPVESLKGPRAR

-602 SRSGSTKKQSG
+602 SRSGSIKKQVG
-613 DHDQV
+613 DNDQI

-623 GTGSLTPKS
+623 GTGSVTPNS
-632 TSKRD
+632 TTKPD
-637 RVSSGPA
+637 RISSGPA
-644 AGTGKSDVEN
+644 PGTGKPDVGS
-654 EEKRETRSRS
+654 EEERETRSRS
-664 SSFRRLS
+664 SSLRRLS
-671 FGRSGSRTSA
+671 FRRSNSRPPA
-681 AEPSYLNGSQPTHR
+681 AEPFHLNGSPPIQR

-701 GGFRTRSTSESSL
+701 GGFRTRSTSENSL
-714 VRARSRT
+714 PRARSQT
-721 SQTERPGEVR
+721 SPTERPGEIR

-756 PFRHVSNE
+756 PFRHVSDE
-764 HKEPDYPVDWP
+764 YKEPDYPVDWP

-791 QNELGFDDLDSS
+791 QDELGLDDPDSI
-803 QPVLAHQQQ
+803 QPVLAHQQRRI
-812 QKDQDDTDDDIAG
+812 DQEDTDDDTAG

-847 LPASPELER
+847 LPTSPDLEHPR
-856 PQGKSSQEYS
+856 VKRSRQEFS
-866 RAPAMGETATDNARR
+866 REPAPGESTTSIAR
-881 MTPIPTLDEAML
+881 TTNPIPTLDEAML
-893 GEQHENLSEEDLAI
+893 DDQHEDLIKEDLAI

-918 ESETPMGFDRRAPL
+918 ESETPTGFDRRAPL
-932 EDGSVLRKG
+932 DDGSVLTKG
-941 EFEAEEADRSSSVS
+941 EFEAEADRRSSIS

-961 EEEDVQDNMDY
+961 DEEVRYNMDY
-972 FSNRPSPI
+972 FGAPPSPI
-980 VRSRAGSTGS
+980 TSSNGS
-990 AAEAPNVPELQPRIA
+990 AADAPNVPDLQPRNA

-1019 GAEAAE
+1019 DAEAGEAV
-1025 PQQPDESPEFRPALL
+1025 QQEESPEFRPALL

-1069 PIPAAQSPRDSVP
+1069 PIPVSQSPRDSVP
-1082 VSAIDEGPTYPSG
+1082 VSAIDEGPRYPSG
-1095 NPLSYDSPL
+1095 HPLNHDSPL
-1104 FLPHPPGL
+1104 FFPHPSGL
-1112 QDDRIPQSPVSP
+1112 QDGGIPQSPVSP
-1124 LSTNASPVKTRSGNL
+1124 LSTSTSPAKTRSG
-1139 SLGAS
+1139 SLLLGTS
-1144 PAERKAEDK
+1144 PAERKAETR
-1153 DDAESENESPRS
+1153 DDEESEGESPRS
-1165 SRDATPAPLNVAM
+1165 SRDVTPAPLNVAM
-1178 AKRRAQQQNRTRVA
+1178 AKRRAQQQKRTPVA
-1192 SSVSLATTP
+1192 SGVSLATTP
-1201 NMPERHRE
+1201 NAPERHRE

-1264 LTAPRVPSRTGLNGT
+1264 RTAPRVPSRTGLNGT
-1279 GGVDMTLAP
+1279 TGGGDMTLAP
-1288 AEPSTAKKNHTPSG
+1288 AEPSATKKNHTPSG

-1370 ELTQSALQE
+1370 EMTHSALQQ
-1379 SSRKASSSSLT
+1379 SGRKASSSSLT

-1395 RAPVTPDRRPG
+1395 RAPVTPTRENKRPG
-1406 SRLGAPST
+1406 SRLGVPST
-1414 TGSTQQGSNND
+1414 TEQESSNGDYDD
-1425 AMDQDE
+1425 A
-1431 GDNHDPATTSLQPS
+1431 ATTFLRPS
-1445 TAYERTPTTSSDN
+1445 TAYERTPNITSN
-1458 PLSAQQQHQLSSR
+1458 ENLTAQPQAPLRS
-1471 LTPQSTSSIKNP
+1471 TPQSTSSIKNS
-1483 SRPSTAGSLHA
+1483 SRPSTAGSVHA
-1494 PTTTTVASSSG
+1494 ATTTSSSS
-1505 GRPGSSSTRPP
+1505 RPGSSSNRQP
-1516 IISTRNPR
+1516 IGNRNPK
-1524 AAISAESLLP
+1524 AAVSAESLLP
-1534 EQKAR
+1534 EHKAK
-1539 WVEEMLEQARAGAA
+1539 WVEEMLEQARAGAT
-1553 GSSSSGGGSYSNNHG
+1553 GGGSGGGGGSHSNSHG
-1568 VEQEGEKRGN
+1568 VEQEGEKRGMSDH
-1578 VGYGS
+1578 GS
-1583 GGNPTAAAAAAGGS
+1583 GANAAAS
-1597 GGNGGGGYFG
+1597 GGGYFG

-1616 RVVFRPSN
+1616 RVVFRPSH
-1624 PSPHQQGGNGGG
+1624 HQSGGG
-1636 VVKR
+1636 PVKK

>member
-1 MDIPRPNPTIN
+1 MDTPRPNPTIN
-12 PPPLTAVH
+12 PPPLTVVH
-20 HRRLHSRSPSHS
+20 HRRLHSRSPSLS

-59 TAETDSFPTFSFRG
+59 TAETDSSPAFSFRG

-91 DLRGWVRELEGWKWP
+91 DLRSWVRELEGWQWP
-106 GSFAGPKQE
+106 GSFSVPEKE
-115 RSEDE
+115 PNEDE
-120 GEKGEGGGG
+120 DGKGGEGGGG
-129 GGGEETE
+129 GGGGGGGEKTE
-136 NDYWGS
+136 DYWGS
-142 LPASIVLSYEKRAGE
+142 LPASIVVAYERRADD

-193 SIGATTDMRRLDDF
+193 SIGATTDLRRLDDF

-226 RLLDVWTVRLTI
+226 RLLDVWTVRLTVS
-238 LRNAP
+238 RNAP
-243 SYISDLRQVQTDLEH
+243 SYLSDLRQVQTDLEY

-264 VSPSTPRSRDSGAN
+264 VSPSTTARPRDSGAN
-278 FTRGNLIEM
+278 FTRGTLIEM

-298 GRRLDTF
+298 GRRLDAF
-305 LDHLEGREETVPDAW
+305 LDQLEGREETVPDAW
-320 IDDFEHLE
+320 IDDFERLE

-347 RAAMERE
+347 RVVRERE
-354 MKEAE
+354 MRETE
-359 RTTTARLLAGDQLAR
+359 RTTTARLLAGDQLAKNA
-374 TTSNSYDFEDHE
+374 SHSYDFEDHE
-386 RDADSVAEP
+386 RDVDSIAEP
-395 SSRPSSGLFAPPTNG
+395 SSRPSSGLFALPTNG
-410 SQRSS
+410 SERSS
-415 MLRRSSVPFD
+415 MLRQSSVPLD
-425 DLAREDSETLPYKS
+425 GLAREDSETLPYKR
-439 HSRHLSQTKTL
+439 HSRHLSQSKTL
-450 SNDSTMSHEMKTT
+450 TNDSTASNEMKKND
-463 ASPSKRA
+463 SPSKRA

-479 DREGHKLVVT
+479 DRDGHKLALM
-489 DDAVHSRGAE
+489 DDNVQSKDPG
-499 PTSSTEGLTA
+499 PTSSTEGITA
-509 LPIPP
+509 LPVPP
-514 PPPQGP
+514 LPPQEP
-520 SSLSREPSDASKG
+520 SSISREPSDASKS

-546 AGIERREALNRSVKS
+546 AGIERKEALNRSVKS

-569 SNAFTRLFQKREKT
+569 SNAFTRLFQKREKA
-583 PEPGESLKGSRAR
+583 PEPVESLKGPRAR

-602 SRSGSTKKQSG
+602 SRSGSIKKQGG
-613 DHDQV
+613 DNDQV
-618 VWGGR
+618 IWGGR
-623 GTGSLTPKS
+623 GTGSVTPKS
-632 TSKRD
+632 TTKTD
-637 RVSSGPA
+637 RISSGPA
-644 AGTGKSDVEN
+644 PGTGTSDIGS

-671 FGRSGSRTSA
+671 FGRSSSRPPA
-681 AEPSYLNGSQPTHR
+681 AESFHLNGSPPTHR

-701 GGFRTRSTSESSL
+701 GGFRTRSTSENSL
-714 VRARSRT
+714 PRARSRT

-756 PFRHVSNE
+756 PFRHVSDE

-791 QNELGFDDLDSS
+791 QDELGLDDSDNY
-803 QPVLAHQQQ
+803 QPALTQQQ
-812 QKDQDDTDDDIAG
+812 RQRDQDDTDDDTAG

-847 LPASPELER
+847 LPASPDLER
-856 PQGKSSQEYS
+856 PQVRNSSQQDS
-866 RAPAMGETATDNARR
+866 RETAMGEPATIFAERAN
-881 MTPIPTLDEAML
+881 PIPTLDEAML
-893 GEQHENLSEEDLAI
+893 GKQHDDLSKEDLAI

-932 EDGSVLRKG
+932 EDGRVLTKG
-941 EFEAEEADRSSSVS
+941 EFEAEEADRRSSIS

-961 EEEDVQDNMDY
+961 EEGIHNMDY
-972 FSNRPSPI
+972 FGAPPSPI
-980 VRSRAGSTGS
+980 ARSRASSTGS
-990 AAEAPNVPELQPRIA
+990 AADAPNVPELQPRIA

-1019 GAEAAE
+1019 GAEAGE
-1025 PQQPDESPEFRPALL
+1025 TQQEEESPEFRPALL

-1069 PIPAAQSPRDSVP
+1069 PVPVSQSPRDSVP
-1082 VSAIDEGPTYPSG
+1082 VSAIDEGPRYPSG
-1095 NPLSYDSPL
+1095 HPLSHDGPL
-1104 FLPHPPGL
+1104 VFPHPPGL
-1112 QDDRIPQSPVSP
+1112 QDGGIPPSPVSP
-1124 LSTNASPVKTRSGNL
+1124 LSTNTSPMKTRSGSL
-1139 SLGAS
+1139 PLGAS
-1144 PAERKAEDK
+1144 PAERKAEIR
-1153 DDAESENESPRS
+1153 DDEESEGESPRS
-1165 SRDATPAPLNVAM
+1165 SKDVTPAPLNVAM
-1178 AKRRAQQQNRTRVA
+1178 AKRRAQQQNRTSVA
-1192 SSVSLATTP
+1192 SGVSLATTP
-1201 NMPERHRE
+1201 NVPERHRE
-1209 STPPSSTGGDK
+1209 STPPSNTGGDK

-1264 LTAPRVPSRTGLNGT
+1264 RTAPRVPSRTGLNST
-1279 GGVDMTLAP
+1279 GGGDLTLAP
-1288 AEPSTAKKNHTPSG
+1288 AEPSTTKKNHTPSG
-1302 GGGASEG
+1302 GGGTSEG

-1370 ELTQSALQE
+1370 EMTQSALQQ
-1379 SSRKASSSSLT
+1379 SGRKASSSSLT

-1395 RAPVTPDRRPG
+1395 RAPVTPTRETKRPG
-1406 SRLGAPST
+1406 SRLGVSST
-1414 TGSTQQGSNND
+1414 AGGTQQESSNGDYDD
-1425 AMDQDE
+1425 A
-1431 GDNHDPATTSLQPS
+1431 ATTFLRPS
-1445 TAYERTPTTSSDN
+1445 TAYERTPNTTSN
-1458 PLSAQQQHQLSSR
+1458 ENTTAQQQPPFRS
-1471 LTPQSTSSIKNP
+1471 TPQSTSSIKNS

-1494 PTTTTVASSSG
+1494 ATTTSNSSS
-1505 GRPGSSSTRPP
+1505 RPGSSSNRQP
-1516 IISTRNPR
+1516 IGNRNPK
-1524 AAISAESLLP
+1524 AAVSAESLLP
-1534 EQKAR
+1534 EQKAK
-1539 WVEEMLEQARAGAA
+1539 WVEEMLEQARAGATG
-1553 GSSSSGGGSYSNNHG
+1553 GSGGAGGSYSNGHG
-1568 VEQEGEKRGN
+1568 VEQEGEKKG
-1578 VGYGS
+1578 VSDHGS
-1583 GGNPTAAAAAAGGS
+1583 GGNS
-1597 GGNGGGGYFG
+1597 GGVNGGGYFG

-1616 RVVFRPSN
+1616 RVVFRPSHHHHHHH
-1624 PSPHQQGGNGGG
+1624 HQAAGGG
-1636 VVKR
+1636 PVKK